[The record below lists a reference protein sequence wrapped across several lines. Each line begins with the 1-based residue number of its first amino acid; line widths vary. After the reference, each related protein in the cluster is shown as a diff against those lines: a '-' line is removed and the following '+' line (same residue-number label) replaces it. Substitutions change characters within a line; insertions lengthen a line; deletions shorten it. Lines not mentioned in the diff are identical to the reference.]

1 MMCGLDCCSDEQR
14 RAVIRICEALI
25 NKERRKLKARG
36 IYHSPPSLSPPAWWE
51 ILAGSWSFLKCAM
64 FEFNDVDIRSHV
76 PNDHQTAW
84 TYSFLIRIYLTGMK
98 WLNLNWPTF
107 VGPRKTSR
115 YTGCKNSKSDCKS
128 DPLFVWEPD
137 YSGLENKYIYKYIM

>member
-84 TYSFLIRIYLTGMK
+84 TYSFLIRIYWLEWNDLTWTGLPLWGQEK
-98 WLNLNWPTF
+98 RVDTQDVKIVNQIVNLIPSLSESQTIQGWRINI
-107 VGPRKTSR
+107 
-115 YTGCKNSKSDCKS
+115 
-128 DPLFVWEPD
+128 
-137 YSGLENKYIYKYIM
+137 YINI